1 MKICLCFFITIFSF
15 LNVNATSD
23 SDSSITYIHKK
34 HASFKA
40 VGAKVIL
47 RLKGKHTLANAF
59 KNNDFDTLGTPMPE
73 SMTADFQVVTEI
85 LDGRKV
91 YYISPKTG
99 GNGKYIL
106 FFHGGAYMRNT
117 FKQHWIFISELIN
130 KTHYTI
136 VVPDYPLAPFNTV
149 DDVIPFAEKVYA
161 RLRKDTKPE
170 NITFMGDSA
179 GAGLSLALSQDL
191 KQKEIPQPHQLILL
205 SPWLDVTMTNPDMPK
220 LEGKDPMLDMEG
232 SELAGKAYAGTHDTK
247 DYLVSPIYGNLTGL
261 PPISL
266 FTGGDEMLVV
276 DARKFKA
283 LMSEQKIA
291 LNYYEYPKMFH
302 CWMIA
307 TFLKESEVA
316 MAQLVELLGG
326 TK

>member
-1 MKICLCFFITIFSF
+1 MKFILCFFIAIFSF
-15 LNVNATSD
+15 PNANAASN
-23 SDSSITYIHKK
+23 SDSSIIYLHKK
-34 HASFKA
+34 NASFKA
-40 VGAKVIL
+40 AGAKVVL

-59 KNNDFDTLGTPMPE
+59 KNNDFDTLGTPMPQPMME
-73 SMTADFQVVTEI
+73 NFQVVTEI
-85 LDGRKV
+85 FDGRKV
-91 YYISPKTG
+91 YFISPKTG

-117 FKQHWIFISELIN
+117 FKQHWTFISELIN
-130 KTHYTI
+130 KTQYTI

-149 DDVIPFAEKVYA
+149 DDVIPFAENVYD
-161 RLRKDTKPE
+161 RLRKDTKTE

-179 GAGLSLALSQDL
+179 GGGLSLALSQDL
-191 KQKEIPQPHQLILL
+191 KRKKIPQPNQLILL
-205 SPWLDVTMTNPDMPK
+205 SPWLDVTMSNPDMPK
-220 LEGKDPMLDMEG
+220 LEKKDPMLDIEG
-232 SELAGKAYAGTHDTK
+232 SVLAGKAYAGKHNTK
-247 DYLVSPIYGNLTGL
+247 EYLVSPIYGDLTGL

-276 DARKFKA
+276 DARKFRA
-283 LMSEQKIA
+283 MMDEQKIA

-316 MAQLVELLGG
+316 MTQITELL
-326 TK
+326 K